1 MKVFEGSIIIII
13 IIIINIHIAG
23 ACDKF
28 QSQQGQ
34 DAWVYSL
41 YGASSSLFQPPLT
54 FVELGASDGHTF
66 SNTFGLEKCAGWH
79 GVCIEPTTTGFHAL
93 LQSGRDKCVK
103 LQKAVASSSRPATLV
118 GGSANISDFWETSGV
133 GGTLWAGLEE
143 HFDTKSTIISG
154 LKDASSGAIKSSAN
168 AMQVTTVP
176 LADVLHSVTGL
187 PPHVDYL
194 SLDVEGAELEILET
208 FPFSSRSFGV
218 ITVEHSWI
226 EGYREDIKAVLESNG
241 YVRAVCLGSDD
252 GYILASLVTDDG
264 ALSSAKFDHRDCH
277 QFRFSKDCAPGSVAN
292 TREFICNQSS
302 LTRRFSGHCTNAVE
316 QVLSWECRPGFEFH
330 SASVNFAVEN
340 TVKVMVDI
348 NRAASLGFDLETLG
362 SLHGDIRVIDKKSR
376 LDKLAE
382 DILMGEAGI
391 LECQKKIHE
400 PGMAMMLRANQAVVA
415 KAKAEREQ
423 LAEFAKA
430 SIELYVW
437 SDTSIENIE
446 DLSIRFCASFSE
458 LVMEGEE
465 NEKTRLSSCQDQLKT
480 FILTQM
486 DSYHAEAKIAALRDM
501 EDTNTR
507 TRAAG
512 RQQEQ
517 QQPDL

>member
-1 MKVFEGSIIIII
+1 MRR
-13 IIIINIHIAG
+13 
-23 ACDKF
+23 
-28 QSQQGQ
+28 
-34 DAWVYSL
+34 
-41 YGASSSLFQPPLT
+41 
-54 FVELGASDGHTF
+54 TF
-66 SNTFGLEKCAGWH
+66 SW
-79 GVCIEPTTTGFHAL
+79 
-93 LQSGRDKCVK
+93 
-103 LQKAVASSSRPATLV
+103 
-118 GGSANISDFWETSGV
+118 
-133 GGTLWAGLEE
+133 
-143 HFDTKSTIISG
+143 
-154 LKDASSGAIKSSAN
+154 
-168 AMQVTTVP
+168 
-176 LADVLHSVTGL
+176 
-187 PPHVDYL
+187 
-194 SLDVEGAELEILET
+194 
-208 FPFSSRSFGV
+208 
-218 ITVEHSWI
+218 
-226 EGYREDIKAVLESNG
+226 
-241 YVRAVCLGSDD
+241 
-252 GYILASLVTDDG
+252 
-264 ALSSAKFDHRDCH
+264 
-277 QFRFSKDCAPGSVAN
+277 
-292 TREFICNQSS
+292 
-302 LTRRFSGHCTNAVE
+302 
-316 QVLSWECRPGFEFH
+316 
-330 SASVNFAVEN
+330 
-340 TVKVMVDI
+340 
-348 NRAASLGFDLETLG
+348 
-362 SLHGDIRVIDKKSR
+362 
-376 LDKLAE
+376 
-382 DILMGEAGI
+382 GEAGI